1 MADLVRFKYTDGTKT
16 ITPTNLNAGDL
27 ILDTSNRKLYARKK
41 EFGLPGILDA
51 NQADISTLASYKA
64 LTTSDKKTYTISVN
78 VYDSLVQEMIDNE
91 EVVAAALN
99 VLNTNLENADT
110 SINNLQIVTSN
121 QNTSISNLN
130 SSINSL
136 SNRVSTNTTN
146 IANVS
151 SRLLYTNLAY
161 SHSPGVVINTNA
173 ALADTTSATII
184 RYESDSGVSC
194 TVNGPILPL
203 FCDYSTIA
211 DNTTTI
217 QVNPWVKKT
226 HIIHHYASPAT
237 ALTIYLQ
244 AGGIKMPYWDQTTIL
259 LYNPHSTT
267 LSVTIPYT
275 YNVYKFICTN
285 PGHTIGNAINIS
297 VSPKSWLEINLMQ
310 TNQYFANTN
319 SSGFYASTSSIS
331 VTPIIINYMGYTT
344 SSTTTSSFYQR
355 IVFVRYA
362 N

>member
-1 MADLVRFKYTDGTKT
+1 
-16 ITPTNLNAGDL
+16 
-27 ILDTSNRKLYARKK
+27 
-41 EFGLPGILDA
+41 
-51 NQADISTLASYKA
+51 
-64 LTTSDKKTYTISVN
+64 
-78 VYDSLVQEMIDNE
+78 MIDNE

-99 VLNTNLENADT
+99 VLKTNLEDVDT
-110 SINNLQIVTSN
+110 SINNLQIVTRN

-130 SSINSL
+130 SFINSL
-136 SNRVSTNTTN
+136 HNSVSANTTN
-146 IANVS
+146 IGKVS
-151 SRLLYTNLAY
+151 SRLVNTNLAY
-161 SHSPGVVINTNA
+161 SHSPGVVINTST
-173 ALADTTSATII
+173 ALMDITSATII
-184 RYESDSGVSC
+184 KDPSATGSSY

-203 FCDYSTIA
+203 FCDYLTITG
-211 DNTTTI
+211 NSTTTN
-217 QVNPWVKKT
+217 VNPWVKKT
-226 HIIHHYASPAT
+226 HIIHHYASTAT

-297 VSPKSWLEINLMQ
+297 VSPQSWLEINLMQ
-310 TNQYFANTN
+310 TNQYFAKTN
-319 SSGFYASTSSIS
+319 SSGFYASSTSG
-331 VTPIIINYMGYTT
+331 TPNIINYMGYTT
-344 SSTTTSSFYQR
+344 SSTTTSSSYQR

>member
-1 MADLVRFKYTDGTKT
+1 
-16 ITPTNLNAGDL
+16 
-27 ILDTSNRKLYARKK
+27 
-41 EFGLPGILDA
+41 
-51 NQADISTLASYKA
+51 
-64 LTTSDKKTYTISVN
+64 
-78 VYDSLVQEMIDNE
+78 MIDNE

-99 VLNTNLENADT
+99 VLKTNLEDVDT

-136 SNRVSTNTTN
+136 SSKASTNTTN

-151 SRLLYTNLAY
+151 SRLLNTNLAY
-161 SHSPGVVINTNA
+161 SHSPGVVINTSA
-173 ALADTTSATII
+173 ALANTTSATII
-184 RYESDSGVSC
+184 KNPSASGSSY

-203 FCDYSTIA
+203 FCDYLTITGNSTSI
-211 DNTTTI
+211 N
-217 QVNPWVKKT
+217 VNPWVKKT
-226 HIIHHYASPAT
+226 HIIHHYASTAT

-244 AGGIKMPYWDQTTIL
+244 AGGIQMPYWDQTTIL

-310 TNQYFANTN
+310 TNKYFANTD
-319 SSGFYASTSSIS
+319 SSGFYASSTSG
-331 VTPIIINYMGYTT
+331 TPNIINYMGYTT
-344 SSTTTSSFYQR
+344 SSTSSSYQR

>member
-1 MADLVRFKYTDGTKT
+1 
-16 ITPTNLNAGDL
+16 
-27 ILDTSNRKLYARKK
+27 
-41 EFGLPGILDA
+41 
-51 NQADISTLASYKA
+51 
-64 LTTSDKKTYTISVN
+64 
-78 VYDSLVQEMIDNE
+78 MIDNE

-99 VLNTNLENADT
+99 VMKTNLEDVDT

-121 QNTSISNLN
+121 QNASISNLD

-136 SNRVSTNTTN
+136 SSRASTNAMN

-151 SRLLYTNLAY
+151 SRLLNTNLAY
-161 SHSPGVVINTNA
+161 SHSPGVVINTSV
-173 ALADTTSATII
+173 ALTDTTTATII
-184 RYESDSGVSC
+184 KDPSTSGRSYI
-194 TVNGPILPL
+194 VNGPILPL
-203 FCDYSTIA
+203 FCDYLTIT
-211 DNTTTI
+211 DNSTTTY
-217 QVNPWVKKT
+217 VKPWVKKT
-226 HIIHHYASPAT
+226 HIIHHYASTAT
-237 ALTIYLQ
+237 ALTIYLV

-275 YNVYKFICTN
+275 YDVYKFICTN
-285 PGHTIGNAINIS
+285 PGHTIGDAINIS

-319 SSGFYASTSSIS
+319 SSGFYASSTSG
-331 VTPIIINYMGYTT
+331 TPNIIDFMGYST
-344 SSTTTSSFYQR
+344 STASSSFQR